1 MPSPTMSESKLG
13 GRRPYTCSPSRPTSL
28 SLCTTRLHKS
38 MAMIDASNP
47 NRGPGEMPLKAGAT
61 LGDIGSLAAAE
72 EEKDSQAT
80 PERRAEEKEAWLR

>member
-1 MPSPTMSESKLG
+1 
-13 GRRPYTCSPSRPTSL
+13 
-28 SLCTTRLHKS
+28 